1 MKQKTF
7 STANES
13 IKNISQKNG
22 KWSFLA
28 RYLTED
34 VYLEYIK
41 NFKKAIKKK
50 GLERYLRD

>member
-41 NFKKAIKKK
+41 NFKKAIKR
-50 GLERYLRD
+50 ERAGEIS